1 MTAPLQTHGTSHPA
15 GTPDS
20 YGRLALAV
28 GLLVV
33 VVWGANFAVQKALF
47 ERLSPQAFL
56 FARYLMMPVA
66 AAALL
71 WHANGRRWLRLPRE
85 DARQLAG
92 LGLLAHTLHVSLVTW
107 GIHWSTAFSS
117 ALIMACGPIF
127 TLLLLHLTGIERLR
141 HGQVAGVVIA
151 CAGVLVFLS
160 DKLLGGQWVASGG
173 DLVMLF
179 AASLFSYY
187 TVMSKPLIQRHGGIA
202 VMAYATLAGSPL
214 IVLAGIP
221 AALATPWAT
230 LGAGSWIL
238 LLWATLV
245 SAFGGWL
252 AWGWVNGVRGV
263 ARSAPLLYLMPLVA
277 GLFAWWA
284 TGERFSG
291 LKLFG
296 AAAALAGVALAQFA
310 YRLPASRA

>member
-1 MTAPLQTHGTSHPA
+1 MSSDSRHGS
-15 GTPDS
+15 
-20 YGRLALAV
+20 LALGV
-28 GLLVV
+28 GLAVV
-33 VVWGANFAVQKALF
+33 IVWGANFAVQKALF
-47 ERLSPQAFL
+47 EHLSPQAFL
-56 FARYLMMPVA
+56 FARYLMMPLA

-71 WHANGRRWLRLPRE
+71 WHANGRRWLRLPRA
-85 DARQLAG
+85 DAWRLVG

-117 ALIMACGPIF
+117 ALIMACGPVF
-127 TLLLLHLTGIERLR
+127 TLLLLHLSGLERLR
-141 HGQVAGVVIA
+141 QGQVAGVAIA
-151 CAGVLVFLS
+151 CTGVLLFLS

-187 TVMSKPLIQRHGGIA
+187 TVMSKPLIQRHGGVA

-214 IVLAGIP
+214 IVLAGVP
-221 AALATPWAT
+221 AALATPWST
-230 LGAGSWIL
+230 LGPWPWLL

-277 GLFAWWA
+277 GLVAWWA
-284 TGERFSG
+284 TGERFGG
-291 LKLFG
+291 LKLVG
-296 AAAALAGVALAQFA
+296 AAVALAGVALAQYA
-310 YRLPASRA
+310 YRLPAPRP